1 LRHIRGLG
9 HPKVR
14 AFDMECDTMIPA
26 NIFLPRRLRRFL
38 REEAGAI
45 TVDWVVL
52 TAGVI
57 AMVLML
63 FSILTPDLI
72 QAVAETISNGV
83 EGGAP

>member
-1 LRHIRGLG
+1 
-9 HPKVR
+9 
-14 AFDMECDTMIPA
+14 MIPA
-26 NIFLPRRLRRFL
+26 NFLLPRRLRRFL

-63 FSILTPDLI
+63 FSILTPDVI

-83 EGGAP
+83 EGSAP